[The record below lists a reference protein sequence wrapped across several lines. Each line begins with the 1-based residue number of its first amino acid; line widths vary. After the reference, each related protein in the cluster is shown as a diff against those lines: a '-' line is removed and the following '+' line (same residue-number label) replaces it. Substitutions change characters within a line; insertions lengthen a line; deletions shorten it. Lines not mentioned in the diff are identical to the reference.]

1 MLATMDAREMAEWR
15 AYEKLEPFGEAR
27 ADLRMGISTAA
38 TLNVNRR
45 RGSQPIKPRDVMP
58 DFDEQYR
65 PRQTVAEM
73 QAAMKG
79 AIR

>member
-1 MLATMDAREMAEWR
+1 MLATMDARELAEWR

-65 PRQTVAEM
+65 PKQTVEEM
-73 QAAMKG
+73 KATMKG